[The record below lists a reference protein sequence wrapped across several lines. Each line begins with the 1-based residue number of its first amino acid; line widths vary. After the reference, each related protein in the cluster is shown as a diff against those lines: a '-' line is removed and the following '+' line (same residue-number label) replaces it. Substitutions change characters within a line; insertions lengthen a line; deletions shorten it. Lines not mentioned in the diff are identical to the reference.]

1 MGESRLTSPF
11 RKFARSFAAALLV
24 AAGLTATD
32 ASAQTASPGNSALQA
47 QLAVRQQQLLQVMLR
62 RPDDLDAAF
71 EYATISAQLGDYEA
85 AISTFE
91 RMLVYAP
98 GLPRVELELGVL
110 YFRLG
115 SLDAARYY
123 FESALKAPN
132 VPPEVEEK
140 VSVYLAAI
148 DNREDPAKFTA
159 SIALG
164 VRYQSNANAGPGGR
178 RVVLNGTPFL
188 LSETSTGQ
196 SDVNAFIASR
206 IHGAY
211 DLGTQGD
218 LLEGDLLL
226 YGARYYDQVR
236 LDSGI
241 GELTFGPSF
250 NMERFN
256 IDDTRVG
263 IYGILAGVRLNHD
276 GYSGSLGLGSRFVTE
291 VSPTTRLTGKA
302 EFRRRWYNDTTE
314 YPTVSDRSGYVI
326 LGDLVLYRQISRSVL
341 LRSQIFGDFEEAK
354 KNWNQSWEAGFS
366 VGGTYKFASLVKSLP
381 DPWSIDME
389 TGFAYRDFDSPDP
402 IISTTES
409 EYDYEGWVR
418 GVFSVPLREKFTVN
432 LTGEVRRQYSNYD
445 LSTYTNASAMLNVV
459 RKF

>member
-1 MGESRLTSPF
+1 MGVSRLFSVF
-11 RKFARSFAAALLV
+11 RQKARLV
-24 AAGLTATD
+24 AGVLFFIAGLAATD
-32 ASAQTASPGNSALQA
+32 AFAQTQA
-47 QLAVRQQQLLQVMLR
+47 PTDTQTMTQLAARQQELLQVMLQ
-62 RPDDLDAAF
+62 RPDDLDTAF

-115 SLDAARYY
+115 SFDAARYY
-123 FESALKAPN
+123 FEAALNAPN
-132 VPPEVEEK
+132 VPPEVEQK

-148 DNREDPAKFTA
+148 DNREDPATFAA

-178 RVVLNGTPFL
+178 RVILNGTPFL
-188 LSETSTGQ
+188 LSETSTGR
-196 SDVNAFIASR
+196 SDVNAFIAGR
-206 IHGAY
+206 FHGAY
-211 DLGTQGD
+211 DLGSQGD
-218 LLEGDLLL
+218 LLEGDLLV

-241 GELTFGPSF
+241 GELTLGPSF
-250 NMERFN
+250 NMERFS
-256 IDDTRVG
+256 IDNTRAG
-263 IYGILAGVRLNHD
+263 IYGIFSGVRLNHD
-276 GYSGSLGLGSRFVTE
+276 GYLGALGLGSRFVSDI
-291 VSPTTRLTGKA
+291 SPRTRLNGKA
-302 EFRRRWYNDTTE
+302 EFRRRWYNDTAD
-314 YPTVSDRSGYVI
+314 YPTVSDRSGYI
-326 LGDLVLYRQISRSVL
+326 LLAELVLHHQMSRSVL
-341 LRSQIFGDFEEAK
+341 LRSQVFGDFEEAK

-366 VGGTYKFASLVKSLP
+366 LGGTYKFASMIKSLP

-389 TGFAYRDFDSPDP
+389 TGFAYRDFESPDP
-402 IISTTES
+402 LISTTEP

-418 GVFSVPLREKFTVN
+418 GVFSVPLREKYTVN
-432 LTGEVRRQYSNYD
+432 LVGELRRQFSNYD
-445 LSTYTNASAMLNVV
+445 LSTYTNASAMVNVV